1 MEHLGVFEWLLILG
15 LGVALSIAIGRASKP
30 SRPKN
35 TFTTPEDDRPSR
47 SEQGMQALKDKMA
60 RKAAIKPE
68 LELTSTESMRIDKLI
83 RDGQTIEAIK
93 MVRTATG
100 TSLKNAKDYVD
111 ARKEELD

>member
-35 TFTTPEDDRPSR
+35 TFTPPEGDRQSR
-47 SEQGMQALKDKMA
+47 SERRMQALKDKIA

-68 LELTSTESMRIDKLI
+68 LELTSIESMRIDKLI
-83 RDGQTIEAIK
+83 RDNQIIEAIK
-93 MVRTATG
+93 TVRTATG

>member
-35 TFTTPEDDRPSR
+35 TFTPPEGDRQSR

-93 MVRTATG
+93 TVRTATG

-111 ARKEELD
+111 VRKEELD